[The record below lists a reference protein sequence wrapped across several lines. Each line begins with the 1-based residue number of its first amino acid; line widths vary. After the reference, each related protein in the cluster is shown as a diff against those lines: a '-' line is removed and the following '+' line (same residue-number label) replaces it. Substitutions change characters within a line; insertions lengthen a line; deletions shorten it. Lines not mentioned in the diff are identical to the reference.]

1 MSDILSPPA
10 AVSAAI
16 TDALAGKLT
25 DGVELWLSDSSA
37 AAAAKCG
44 GTARFLLQVAPS
56 ITGAGVMLVGQ
67 VTPQFT
73 CFTGTKVQKLMLT
86 RLPQDISRTR
96 WFGNENARFGG
107 GDASLLAQAC
117 RQSSSRAYSNSAVTK
132 ICKLGY

>member
-1 MSDILSPPA
+1 
-10 AVSAAI
+10 
-16 TDALAGKLT
+16 
-25 DGVELWLSDSSA
+25 
-37 AAAAKCG
+37 
-44 GTARFLLQVAPS
+44 LLQVAPS

-96 WFGNENARFGG
+96 WLGNENARFGG

-117 RQSSSRAYSNSAVTK
+117 RQSSSRAYSNSAVTN
-132 ICKLGY
+132 ICELGY